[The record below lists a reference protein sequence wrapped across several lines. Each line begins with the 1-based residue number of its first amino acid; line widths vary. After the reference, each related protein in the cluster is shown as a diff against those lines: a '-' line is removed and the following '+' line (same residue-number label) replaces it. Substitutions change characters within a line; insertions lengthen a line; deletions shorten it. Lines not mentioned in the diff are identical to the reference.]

1 MSVGAGKA
9 AAPPAGGLT
18 PGRRNLCA
26 QSSWRAHTLDWWG
39 GLIDLPNVESFAAP
53 PTRPSRF
60 PHSTGSL
67 SRHRRTATPLPVTRR
82 PIGTFIRAPSAHV
95 APTIGIRATRRPRRL
110 PPGITPSSRP
120 RASGTIDPARRSI
133 TTPPPAPLP
142 PTVPLPVC
150 GNPFPSRT
158 ASPTP
163 RTAGRPPAMTT
174 PRRRTHRRRPPQP
187 RGRTSTAPYSSPV
200 CFSRRALRGAVTTGF
215 GRGIAPDARQQ
226 RSPARQRRSSLP
238 GFSSPP
244 TPLPIATSSRRLWRR
259 KYPRHSPHHTPR
271 RKRR

>member
-1 MSVGAGKA
+1 MRAELLGAD
-9 AAPPAGGLT
+9 
-18 PGRRNLCA
+18 
-26 QSSWRAHTLDWWG
+26 TLDWWG

-67 SRHRRTATPLPVTRR
+67 SRHHRTAAPLPVTRR
-82 PIGTFIRAPSAHV
+82 PIGTFIRAPPARV

-110 PPGITPSSRP
+110 PPGITPSSHP
-120 RASGTIDPARRSI
+120 RASRTVDPARRSI

-158 ASPTP
+158 TSPTP
-163 RTAGRPPAMTT
+163 RTAGRPPAMTM
-174 PRRRTHRRRPPQP
+174 PRRRAHRRRPPQP
-187 RGRTSTAPYSSPV
+187 RGRTIRTSPPSAQYSGPV
-200 CFSRRALRGAVTTGF
+200 CFSHRAPRGAVTTGF
-215 GRGIAPDARQQ
+215 GRGIAPGARQQ
-226 RSPARQRRSSLP
+226 RSPAWQRRSSLA

-244 TPLPIATSSRRLWRR
+244 TPLPIATSSRRSWHRR
-259 KYPRHSPHHTPR
+259 
-271 RKRR
+271 